1 MTASGEGGYLGGVTG
16 PSADSF
22 EVLRS
27 TRCRWSLS
35 RQPPRQVSPQS
46 FGIRDDRSHAPVPDC
61 NRPNPISAASRTL
74 SRLSY
79 VPAIQSRSPFRYP
92 SARRLS
98 RLQKAVCR
106 QSPRLSA
113 EYETARR
120 GRNRKPLFVTGMSFG
135 AILEGHNDQYV
146 KGM

>member
-1 MTASGEGGYLGGVTG
+1 MTPSGEGGYLGGLTG

-46 FGIRDDRSHAPVPDC
+46 FGIGDDRSHAPVPDC

-79 VPAIQSRSPFRYP
+79 IPAITSRSPFGDP

-113 EYETARR
+113 EYETARCV
-120 GRNRKPLFVTGMSFG
+120 RNRNLLLSTGRSCG
-135 AILEGHNDQYV
+135 AFSRGQTI
-146 KGM
+146 K